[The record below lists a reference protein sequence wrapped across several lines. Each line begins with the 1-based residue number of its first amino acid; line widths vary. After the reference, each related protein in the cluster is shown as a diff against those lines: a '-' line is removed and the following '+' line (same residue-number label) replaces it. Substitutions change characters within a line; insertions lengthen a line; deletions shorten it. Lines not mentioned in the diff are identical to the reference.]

1 VILNTQE
8 RPFDLLSKALG
19 QQVLIRMKGGMF
31 IRGRLRSF
39 DAHMNL
45 ALEGAE
51 ELEGTELKAK
61 IGTMVLR
68 GGNII
73 YVSTV

>member
-1 VILNTQE
+1 MNQE

-19 QQVLIRMKGGMF
+19 QQVLIRMKSSMV
-31 IRGRLRSF
+31 IRGRLKSF

-45 ALEGAE
+45 ALENAE
-51 ELEGTELKAK
+51 ELDGSELKAK
-61 IGTMVLR
+61 VGTMVLR

-73 YVSTV
+73 YVSPV

>member
-1 VILNTQE
+1 MTQD

-19 QQVLIRMKGGMF
+19 NQVLIRMKSNMV
-31 IRGRLRSF
+31 IRGRLKSF

-45 ALEGAE
+45 ALENAE
-51 ELEGTELKAK
+51 ELENSELKAK
-61 IGTMVLR
+61 IGTIVLR

-73 YVSTV
+73 FVSPI

>member
-1 VILNTQE
+1 MTLE
-8 RPFDLLSKALG
+8 RPFDLLNKAIG

-31 IRGRLRSF
+31 IRGRLKSF

-45 ALEGAE
+45 AMESSE
-51 ELEGTELKAK
+51 ELEGGELKAK
-61 IGTMVLR
+61 IGTIVLR

-73 YVSTV
+73 YVSLV